1 MRALNPD
8 QLRTFVDV
16 VELGSFTAAARRL
29 NLSQPAVSLQIRELE
44 ARCGIQ
50 LLDRLGKKPFPTT
63 AGRQLLV
70 HAHRILNENEDALA
84 AMRRIRE
91 ARGQQVRL
99 GMSMTT
105 LTYVARDTVRH
116 FKRDNP
122 DIELIITLSPSTPLV
137 DDVRSRNIDLAIVSL
152 PIDGAQLN
160 VQVFH
165 EDNVIAIL
173 PEGDYSPTPRAAT
186 PELLAS
192 APFVVQGMTDVQTR
206 LAQEWFRQGGQ
217 APHSFVEVRNL
228 EACRAAVAAGLGV
241 SIVPG
246 VMAQHSTDGLLVL
259 PLDPPVT
266 RQLALIEYKGR
277 PVNPAIDKV
286 RAALLSCG
294 GATMATRKDDGGAGK
309 IVPVRRTRA

>member
-50 LLDRLGKKPFPTT
+50 LLDRLGKKPFPTA

-91 ARGQQVRL
+91 ARGQQVRV

-105 LTYVARDTVRH
+105 LTYVARDTVRK
-116 FKRDNP
+116 FKRENP
-122 DIELIITLSPSTPLV
+122 DIDLAISLSPSTPLV
-137 DDVRSRNIDLAIVSL
+137 DDVRSRNLDLAIVSL
-152 PIDGAQLN
+152 PIDDAQLN
-160 VQVFH
+160 VRIFH

-173 PEGDYSPTPRAAT
+173 PEGEYTPTPRAAT

-266 RQLALIEYKGR
+266 RQLAMIEYKGR
-277 PVNPAIDKV
+277 PANAAIDKV
-286 RAALLSCG
+286 RTALLACG
-294 GATMATRKDDGGAGK
+294 NTKEFGATEGLVAKLA
-309 IVPVRRTRA
+309 PVRRTRA

>member
-16 VELGSFTAAARRL
+16 VELASFTAAARRL

-44 ARCGIQ
+44 ARCGVQ
-50 LLDRLGKKPFPTT
+50 LLDRLGKKPFPTA

-70 HAHRILNENEDALA
+70 HAHRILNENDDALA
-84 AMRRIRE
+84 AMLRIRD
-91 ARGQQVRL
+91 ARGQRVRI

-105 LTYVARDTVRH
+105 LTYVARDMVRN
-116 FKRDNP
+116 FKRNNP
-122 DIELIITLSPSTPLV
+122 DIELVVSLSPSTPLV
-137 DDVRSRNIDLAIVSL
+137 DDVRSRNLDLAIVSL
-152 PIDGAQLN
+152 PIDDAQLN
-160 VQVFH
+160 VRVFH
-165 EDNVIAIL
+165 EDSVIAIL
-173 PEGDYSPTPRAAT
+173 PDGEISPIPRAAT
-186 PELLAS
+186 PELLAKL
-192 APFVVQGMTDVQTR
+192 PFVVQSLTDVQTR

-246 VMAQHSTDGLLVL
+246 VMAQQQMDGLLIL

-266 RQLALIEYKGR
+266 RKLAVIDYKGR
-277 PVNPAIDKV
+277 APSAAIDRV
-286 RAALLSCG
+286 YAAILACRGLMPESSVVTEMP
-294 GATMATRKDDGGAGK
+294 AA
-309 IVPVRRTRA
+309 RRTRR